1 MKFGLRTPSLKKRIS
16 ARTSL
21 KRVVRH
27 RMGIKVP
34 RGMGMLTNPKKAIYN
49 KVYRKTTFGIEGI
62 ARAGKS
68 SKRKLRQEVTQSVQ
82 IATGSPVLDK
92 HFELS
97 ENIPALYKKREPEGL
112 ERTIKVCM
120 QQIDLAPQAKAVFL
134 EQYPE
139 QPLPSHRG
147 YKQLTIILDKQS
159 RYDEAI
165 KICEQAKYE
174 GWAGDWGRRIE
185 RYNKKLLIKQ

>member
-1 MKFGLRTPSLKKRIS
+1 MKFGFRTPSLKKRIS

-21 KRVVRH
+21 KRAVRH
-27 RMGIKVP
+27 RMGIKAP
-34 RGMGMLTNPKKAIYN
+34 RGMGNPKKAIYN
-49 KVYRKTTFGIEGI
+49 KVYRKTTFGIEDI

-68 SKRKLRQEVTQSVQ
+68 SKRKPRQEVTQVVQ

-97 ENIPALYKKREPEGL
+97 ENIPALYKKREAEGL

-120 QQIDLAPQAKAVFL
+120 QQIDLAPQAKTVFL
-134 EQYPE
+134 ERYPE

-147 YKQLTIILDKQS
+147 YKQLTIILDKQG
-159 RYDEAI
+159 RYAEAV
-165 KICEQAKYE
+165 KVCEQAKSQ
-174 GWAGDWGRRIE
+174 GWSGDWGKRIE
-185 RYNKKLLIKQ
+185 RYKGRQ